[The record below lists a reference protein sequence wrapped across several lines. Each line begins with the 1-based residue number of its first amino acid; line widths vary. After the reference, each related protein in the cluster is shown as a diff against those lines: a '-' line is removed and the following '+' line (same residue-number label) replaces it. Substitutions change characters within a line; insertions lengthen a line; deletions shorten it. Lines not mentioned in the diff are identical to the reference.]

1 MLHRCRVRCT
11 DRLGA
16 RQGRVRTADPT
27 WLELTVGRKFARNM
41 SHAITEDDD
50 SAVDSRCL
58 RLIRDDVRGRTWF
71 CWKERSERAEYHR
84 QAVRAGFC
92 NTCGDNFPRDLD
104 FIAIYYREVEPQR
117 AWHARMAKMYE
128 LAAAC
133 PWLPFDID
141 AAEPK

>member
-1 MLHRCRVRCT
+1 MQLP
-11 DRLGA
+11 
-16 RQGRVRTADPT
+16 RTTIRRWIVA
-27 WLELTVGRKFARNM
+27 VFALSVM
-41 SHAITEDDD
+41 MYA
-50 SAVDSRCL
+50 A
-58 RLIRDDVRGRTWF
+58 RTWF

-84 QAVRAGFC
+84 QAVRTGFC